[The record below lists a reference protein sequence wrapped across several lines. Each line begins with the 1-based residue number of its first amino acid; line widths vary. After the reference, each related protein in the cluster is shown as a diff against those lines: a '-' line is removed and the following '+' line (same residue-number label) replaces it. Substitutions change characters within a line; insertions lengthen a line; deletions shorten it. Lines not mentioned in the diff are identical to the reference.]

1 MAERGGNR
9 ENNRFGFRR
18 FLICGLQVRQQVD
31 LANTV
36 QPNRHGCPTDTKCR
50 GSPAGRATNKKTA
63 FMPCFFVC
71 RQRTRTD
78 QSCEATTGSTTSRFG
93 KHSAAKSSRLPHR
106 HKVSRESC
114 WARHKLKKT
123 KFDLLFFCPI
133 IHRTINTKKKQKAQL

>member
-1 MAERGGNR
+1 MISLKSVVFYCRMHATRPWLNWIE
-9 ENNRFGFRR
+9 
-18 FLICGLQVRQQVD
+18 QQISNLWV
-31 LANTV
+31 A
-36 QPNRHGCPTDTKCR
+36 GS
-50 GSPAGRATNKKTA
+50 SPAGRATNSKTDTMSVFIFA
-63 FMPCFFVC
+63 P
-71 RQRTRTD
+71 RTRTD

-106 HKVSRESC
+106 HKVSGESC